1 MEEEKIIPEG
11 SEQFFIEFA
20 KKNYIELSIVG
31 SLFAFAIFVYLI
43 GRCNNKKGNNFVMFN
58 FLFICYDL
66 AFDIAFLVKNAKDVP
81 GLFKPALII
90 LIISGSINLAMSF
103 AIIIYQRIC
112 NPAFSNW
119 LKENNRFAALIT
131 IFSAANIQALKIIS
145 SNYGGMD
152 VLQVKYSSN
161 GQRAIAWGGVLN
173 LAFQDIP
180 QLVILVKYWI
190 KTEGYVFFPF
200 VSLILSVTILFIDF
214 FGRIYDAIIISND
227 DDGTTR
233 RVNNRSSDSSYQYS
247 MRVGAP

>member
-1 MEEEKIIPEG
+1 
-11 SEQFFIEFA
+11 
-20 KKNYIELSIVG
+20 
-31 SLFAFAIFVYLI
+31 
-43 GRCNNKKGNNFVMFN
+43 
-58 FLFICYDL
+58 
-66 AFDIAFLVKNAKDVP
+66 
-81 GLFKPALII
+81 
-90 LIISGSINLAMSF
+90 MSF

-180 QLVILVKYWI
+180 QLVILV
-190 KTEGYVFFPF
+190 
-200 VSLILSVTILFIDF
+200 
-214 FGRIYDAIIISND
+214 SNKD
-227 DDGTTR
+227 
-233 RVNNRSSDSSYQYS
+233 VP
-247 MRVGAP
+247 A